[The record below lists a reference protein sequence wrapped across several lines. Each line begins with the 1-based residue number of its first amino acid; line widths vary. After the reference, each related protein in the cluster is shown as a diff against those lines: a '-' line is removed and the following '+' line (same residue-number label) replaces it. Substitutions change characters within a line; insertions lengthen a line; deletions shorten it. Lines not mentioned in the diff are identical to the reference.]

1 MSGTVT
7 ENAPTTRAG
16 SNGLT
21 IAGLV
26 CGIIG
31 LVIFNFMLGPL
42 AIIFGG
48 VGLRKASQGAGHRG
62 MAWAGLVLGII
73 DVLLFVVLIVVAAN
87 GHGHFYWHV
96 G

>member
-7 ENAPTTRAG
+7 ENAPTARSG
-16 SNGLT
+16 SNGLA

-31 LVIFNFMLGPL
+31 LVIFNFILGPL
-42 AIIFGG
+42 AIIFGA
-48 VGLRKASQGAGHRG
+48 VGLRKASQGAVHGG

-73 DVLLFVVLIVVAAN
+73 DGLLFVVLIVVAAKDT
-87 GHGHFYWHV
+87 GHFYWHA

>member
-1 MSGTVT
+1 VRHH
-7 ENAPTTRAG
+7 RAG
-16 SNGLT
+16 HFQLHT
-21 IAGLV
+21 R
-26 CGIIG
+26 
-31 LVIFNFMLGPL
+31 PL

-87 GHGHFYWHV
+87 GHGTHFNWHV